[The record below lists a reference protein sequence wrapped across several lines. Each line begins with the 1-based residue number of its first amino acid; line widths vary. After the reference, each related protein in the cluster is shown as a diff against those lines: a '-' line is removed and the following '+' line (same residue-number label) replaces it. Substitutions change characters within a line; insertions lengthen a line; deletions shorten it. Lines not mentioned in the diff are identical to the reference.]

1 MKPPVGM
8 FAPVNRVKIASPR
21 KIPKPSAKSLSD
33 VANGV
38 NVLDSWQMPPVAMRI
53 NASHLARALPDP
65 VESRESD
72 ETVVVEINAAGVRR
86 QRLQPG
92 QRRIAGSSLQ
102 PEVLWGVQLRT
113 PSQPRRDR

>member
-53 NASHLARALPDP
+53 KASYLVQALPDP

-72 ETVVVEINAAGVRR
+72 ETVVVEINANGADLAAEAAATSAGPASCR
-86 QRLQPG
+86 
-92 QRRIAGSSLQ
+92 A
-102 PEVLWGVQLRT
+102 
-113 PSQPRRDR
+113 DRASVK